1 MDAAQLYM
9 MHTAAVHHPKPA
21 RERHVFAAIFS
32 FAHVILLCVALGQ
45 DQWSTKAYIS
55 DGNYYK
61 IYGLFGNSYEGQ
73 QKALDAS
80 VLFFLFMSVIVSVV
94 AMVFSLGFPRQRCH
108 CFRVNSV
115 GNIVAV
121 LCCVMACSLWYWFIH
136 NVNTRQTT
144 SQSKSVLPTVTFGYS
159 FYIIVGA
166 GVSSVL
172 ATAINLFQ
180 SRQLNRRGNRQ
191 GTGHYSMLSISADDT
206 ESSSP
211 PAYTP

>member
-1 MDAAQLYM
+1 
-9 MHTAAVHHPKPA
+9 MHVCALCITRILHLSCTGRQTSDNIGRPISHHF
-21 RERHVFAAIFS
+21 HVF
-32 FAHVILLCVALGQ
+32 
-45 DQWSTKAYIS
+45 Y
-55 DGNYYK
+55 
-61 IYGLFGNSYEGQ
+61 
-73 QKALDAS
+73 
-80 VLFFLFMSVIVSVV
+80 
-94 AMVFSLGFPRQRCH
+94 
-108 CFRVNSV
+108 CFCL
-115 GNIVAV
+115 V